1 MDNEQRQS
9 ILEICEHYQDIF
21 YLTGDTLTCTDTLTH
36 KINIPENQEPIYK
49 RPYRL
54 PHAQVAEI
62 DSQIKQME
70 KYDIIEPSFSP
81 WNAPLL
87 LVKKKLDASQIPKFR
102 IVVDFR
108 ALNKVTINE
117 YHPLPNITE
126 ILDQLGQCNLFSIID
141 LASGFYQIK
150 LDEKSKELTAFSTNQ
165 GHWHFKKMAMGLKT
179 SPCSFQRL
187 MNNVMAG
194 IVGIKCLVYLDDII
208 IYGKGLLDH
217 NEKLRDVFE
226 RLRNHNLKIQPTKC
240 EFLKQQCMYL
250 GHIISENGIQPD
262 PEKIKSVLQFPIPT
276 SVKEIKSFLGLS
288 GYYRKFIKSYS
299 LISKPMTNLLR
310 KDVTF
315 NWDTS
320 CQEAF
325 DKLKNILCSEPILQY
340 PDFTKPF
347 IVTTDASGKALGA
360 ILSQGEISQ
369 DLPIAYASRTLS
381 KCESNYSTTELE
393 CLAIIFA
400 VKTFRPYLYGRKFI
414 ILSDHRALSWLFN
427 LKDPLSKLARWRILL
442 EEYDYE
448 IKYKPGVLNSNVDAL
463 SRMYTIHEIKE
474 ESYPAFL
481 NKFETQLI
489 TNKRV
494 KEVNG
499 SLIELPEEYHIVSE
513 IEKHYNFMSGVN
525 YEIKQ
530 KFGNGQKLAPSKEIG
545 EVNYLRDKDR
555 YIIFLTTK
563 SRNKQKATYEN
574 IYLSLLNLKLL
585 CEKHS
590 LNKLAM
596 NKLGF
601 IDQLEWTQVRA
612 MIRYVFRNTDIDV
625 IICSKLEFTDEE
637 KLMIFKQCHDSII
650 GGHVGIHRTIK
661 KIKTQ
666 FNWRGLKE
674 DVIEYIKNC
683 ESCQKGKVANKK
695 VKQPMLITSTSSE
708 PFEKIFLDIVGPL
721 VTTLLGNTYILTL
734 QDDLTKY
741 SMGIALPNHQANTI
755 AEAFVTNFVC
765 THGIPQTI
773 LTDQGTDFLSK
784 IFTEVCKL
792 LQINKI
798 NTSPFHPQTNGSLER
813 SHRTLTEY
821 LRHYVD
827 KKLNN
832 WDEYLPYA
840 FFVYNS
846 TEHTSTG
853 YQPYSLLFG
862 KRLEI
867 PIKLSREPEPRYN
880 YDNYYFDLK
889 QKMQESHKIAKENL
903 IKRKVKSKQIYDNN
917 ENSIEIHVKDQIL
930 LRDKT
935 QKNKL
940 NPLWIGPYEMAL
952 AQTKPY
958 RISRLTQENGMYF
971 ENQRPLRLTNSD
983 WKLLIYVKLDN
994 FNQRTKDTMNFYKR
1008 TLITCN
1014 DLTIAYEGMFKTTC
1028 DNFKLTS
1035 NSLEREVSRKRFY
1048 MLQSIDET
1056 DTVSREK
1063 RGLVNLVGRV
1073 QKTLFGTLDDTDAEL
1088 YDRQIEKLQ
1097 SSQQNLL
1104 KIIDKQTSVLK
1115 ATANTFKEANKMEA
1129 QINRLSVLYN
1139 RMADTVNQTIIN
1151 LDIVEARTNIN
1162 EQINILNLL
1171 FQQLSFETDTICEI
1185 IIAAQGGIIHS
1196 SVIAVNELRQQLK
1209 DISLI
1214 VPKEQS
1220 LPFNL
1225 NQVSLYEL
1233 RQYSKSI
1240 EEIEQ
1245 LIQEEKDKQNSKN
1258 TTDFHSYLFYELIRN
1273 TKIIN
1278 LTSEYGLVNSLV
1290 LLFLDKKRSNHA
1302 FKKIKKKDPFIKS
1315 KASFPPRVWDKKEAT
1330 IEKMTNNCES
1340 FQFGDLFAS
1349 THPNIAIKKKKM
1361 I

>member
-1 MDNEQRQS
+1 MNSNNYVKCESPACVTGELEFLVDTGSEVNIIKRDVLHDGLTVDGTQTVYLKGINNLIIQTIGKIRIPLIIQNQEVCVDFNVVDKHFPIKRHGIVGNNFLTENNSVINLKNKTLEIDISKNKNNIVLKPRTETIVSIPIAANDVENKDILVHKQELIEGVFCGNIVNTVHDGKIIISMLNITEEIKNVTLSDLNKIRYDYEFECDAQQTITQNDKITRVNKIKQLIRSDHMDNEQRQS
-9 ILEICEHYQDIF
+9 ILEICEYYQDIF
-21 YLTGDTLTCTDTLTH
+21 HLTGDTLTYTDTLTH
-36 KINIPENQEPIYK
+36 KIKIPENQEPIYK

-54 PHAQVAEI
+54 PHAQMAEI

-70 KYDIIEPSFSP
+70 KDDIIEPSFSP

-87 LVKKKLDASQIPKFR
+87 LVKKKLDASQVPKFR

-150 LDEKSKELTAFSTNQ
+150 LDDSSKELTAFSTNQ

-179 SPCSFQRL
+179 SPCTFQRL
-187 MNNVMAG
+187 MNNVMTG

-208 IYGKGLLDH
+208 VYGKNLLDH
-217 NEKLRDVFE
+217 NSKLRDVFE
-226 RLRNHNLKIQPTKC
+226 RLRNHNLKIQPDKC
-240 EFLKQQCMYL
+240 EFLKRDCLYL

-262 PEKIKSVLQFPIPT
+262 PAKVKSVLQFPTPT

-299 LISKPMTNLLR
+299 LIAKPMTNLLR
-310 KDVTF
+310 KGITF

-360 ILSQGEISQ
+360 ILSQGEVPN
-369 DLPIAYASRTLS
+369 DLPIAYVSRTLNKS
-381 KCESNYSTTELE
+381 ENNYSTTELE
-393 CLAIIFA
+393 CLAIVFA
-400 VKTFRPYLYGRKFI
+400 VKMFRPYLYGRKFI

-463 SRMYTIHEIKE
+463 SRMYTINEIKE
-474 ESYPAFL
+474 ESYPTFL

-489 TNKRV
+489 TNKNV
-494 KEVNG
+494 QEVNG
-499 SLIELPEEYHIVSE
+499 NLLEAPAEYHIVSE
-513 IEKHYNFMSGVN
+513 ISRHYDFMSGIN
-525 YEIKQ
+525 YELKQ
-530 KFGNGQKLAPSKEIG
+530 KFGDNKMLTPSESVG
-545 EVNYLRDKDR
+545 DVNYFKNNNR

-563 SRNKQKATYEN
+563 NKNKQKATYEN
-574 IYLSLLNLKLL
+574 IYLSLLNLKSL
-585 CEKHS
+585 CDEHS

-601 IDQLEWTQVRA
+601 NDKLEWSQVRA
-612 MIRYVFRNTDIDV
+612 MIRHVFRNTNINI
-625 IICSKLEFTDEE
+625 IICSKLEFSDEE
-637 KLMIFKQCHDSII
+637 KLIIFNQCHDSVI
-650 GGHVGIHRTIK
+650 GGHAGIHRTIK

-666 FNWRGLKE
+666 FNWKGLKE

-683 ESCQKGKVANKK
+683 ESCQKGKVTNKK

-721 VTTLLGNTYILTL
+721 ITTLTGNTYILTI

-741 SMGIALPNHQANTI
+741 SMGIPIPNHQANTI
-755 AEAFVTNFVC
+755 AEAFVVNFVC
-765 THGIPQTI
+765 AHGIPQTI

-853 YQPYSLLFG
+853 YQPYALLYG
-862 KRLEI
+862 KKLEI
-867 PIKLSREPEPRYN
+867 PIKLSHEPEPRYN
-880 YDNYYFDLK
+880 YDNYYYDLK
-889 QKMQESHKIAKENL
+889 QKMQEAHKLARQNL
-903 IKRKVKSKQIYDNN
+903 IKSKIKSKQHYDSN
-917 ENSIEIHVKDQIL
+917 ENPIEIHVKDQIL

-940 NPLWIGPYEMAL
+940 NPLWIGPFEVTDVL
-952 AQTKPY
+952 D
-958 RISRLTQENGMYF
+958 RENIVI
-971 ENQRPLRLTNSD
+971 LRGRKHVTVHKNN
-983 WKLLIYVKLDN
+983 VKKYN
-994 FNQRTKDTMNFYKR
+994 
-1008 TLITCN
+1008 
-1014 DLTIAYEGMFKTTC
+1014 
-1028 DNFKLTS
+1028 
-1035 NSLEREVSRKRFY
+1035 
-1048 MLQSIDET
+1048 
-1056 DTVSREK
+1056 EK
-1063 RGLVNLVGRV
+1063 
-1073 QKTLFGTLDDTDAEL
+1073 
-1088 YDRQIEKLQ
+1088 
-1097 SSQQNLL
+1097 
-1104 KIIDKQTSVLK
+1104 
-1115 ATANTFKEANKMEA
+1115 
-1129 QINRLSVLYN
+1129 
-1139 RMADTVNQTIIN
+1139 
-1151 LDIVEARTNIN
+1151 
-1162 EQINILNLL
+1162 
-1171 FQQLSFETDTICEI
+1171 
-1185 IIAAQGGIIHS
+1185 
-1196 SVIAVNELRQQLK
+1196 
-1209 DISLI
+1209 
-1214 VPKEQS
+1214 
-1220 LPFNL
+1220 
-1225 NQVSLYEL
+1225 
-1233 RQYSKSI
+1233 
-1240 EEIEQ
+1240 
-1245 LIQEEKDKQNSKN
+1245 
-1258 TTDFHSYLFYELIRN
+1258 
-1273 TKIIN
+1273 
-1278 LTSEYGLVNSLV
+1278 
-1290 LLFLDKKRSNHA
+1290 
-1302 FKKIKKKDPFIKS
+1302 
-1315 KASFPPRVWDKKEAT
+1315 
-1330 IEKMTNNCES
+1330 
-1340 FQFGDLFAS
+1340 
-1349 THPNIAIKKKKM
+1349 
-1361 I
+1361 